1 MAPTCRTLSIT
12 CFMILALASPAR
24 ADEKR
29 LLLGVGFESA
39 YDDNI
44 LQYSRDQIALFESGT
59 RPTRFSIES
68 TDDAVFQ
75 PNVSLAYE
83 NDRGRRGGRTI
94 RARVKGTFH
103 SRNGTSDNRAMS
115 LSWREEFG
123 RNHALTLSAYRL
135 PRFYLRQLFDEDA
148 IVPYPGLSKY
158 RRAEFG
164 LTIAS
169 AVWRERLTRQSRL
182 NFNYSFEHR
191 DYNADF
197 SERTSDTHEGGLGY
211 DWNRRKSGSGFG
223 LSGGYRRSNAKA
235 DDGDGV
241 PLDDPDFSYK
251 GVVLGAG
258 GKVEL
263 AHGRVGRLTGEADY
277 EYRTRDY
284 ASDRPSDTSHYQ
296 RNDLLHDADVAL
308 RLALPGRWSVRAF
321 YQVEDNKASF
331 AGAAPTAS
339 DPASYTRNQVGV
351 DVDWSAVLWSRSG
364 AAAGG
369 EGRIP

>member
-1 MAPTCRTLSIT
+1 MARTCRTWSISWII
-12 CFMILALASPAR
+12 ILTLASPAY
-24 ADEKR
+24 AEKNR
-29 LLLGVGFESA
+29 ILLGIGLESA

-44 LQYSRDQIALFESGT
+44 LQYSNDQIALFESGT

-94 RARVKGTFH
+94 RARVTGTFH
-103 SRNGTSDNRAMS
+103 SRNGTADNRAMS

-169 AVWRERLTRQSRL
+169 AAWRERLTRQSRL
-182 NFNYSFEHR
+182 NFTYSFERR

-197 SERTSDTHEGGLGY
+197 SERTSDTHEGGLGF
-211 DWNRRKSGSGFG
+211 DWNNRKSGAGFG
-223 LSGGYRRSNAKA
+223 LSGGYRSSNAKA

-241 PLDDPDFSYK
+241 PLDDPDVSYK

-263 AHGRVGRLTGEADY
+263 AHGRVGRLTGETDY

-284 ASDRPSDTSHYQ
+284 ASNRPSDTSHYQ
-296 RNDLLHDADVAL
+296 RNDHLHDADVAL

-321 YQVEDNKASF
+321 YRYEANRASF
-331 AGAAPTAS
+331 ASAAGPAS
-339 DPASYTRNQVGV
+339 DPASYTQNQVGV
-351 DVDWSAVLWSRSG
+351 DVDWSAILWSRSG
-364 AAAGG
+364 AAEVGG
-369 EGRIP
+369 GSTP